1 MAERTGLSVILKRYR
16 VAAGLSQAALAER
29 AELSAR
35 AISDLERGLHRAPH
49 PSTVDLLAKALA
61 LTPQQRAVLLSAART
76 EMPEATDSQPAA
88 PITRAQHIPQP
99 LTRLIGRERERDQAR
114 QLIGPGGRRLL
125 TLTGPGGVGKT
136 RLALA
141 IAHDLAPTFADGA
154 FVVDLALTRDE
165 MRLPAA
171 IAEALGLRDQ
181 QQMSLADQLNSYLG
195 KLHLLLMLDNF
206 EHLLSQAPFVAQ
218 LLTNCPSV
226 TVLATS
232 RAALRVRGE
241 QQIALEP
248 LPLEDAVTL
257 FRERAQE
264 WPLETGAWHDVIEA
278 ICQRV
283 DCLPLGIELAAAQ
296 TRVATPSQTLS
307 LLTNRLTFLRGGA
320 RDLPAR
326 QQTMEAAIAWS
337 YDLLDDDQ
345 QHCFRAL
352 GVFAGGWTLEAATA
366 VCWEEGAVDM
376 PAALLTLAALVD
388 ASLIQ
393 TESARDGSARF
404 RMLEMSR
411 EFALARLEASGEETN
426 CRLRHANY
434 YAEMAESIIRFGPG
448 QRPHHANPA
457 PELPNARAA
466 LEWAYH
472 TERTI
477 LGLRLLGFGRLM
489 HVRGQIR
496 EAIEWIER
504 MLLLDQWLS
513 ARGAEAAPL
522 GLRAERFNALARS
535 LLSFGDLT
543 RAEAHAREAYRM
555 AEASGDDYVM
565 SDSAATLGMVARQQG
580 QLDAAIAALTLARD
594 HTPLA
599 DDGGLRFRIESLLAD
614 VECDRGNLKSA
625 ARLLESAFAGAEKN
639 GNTWDAARIG
649 TRLGWVACQR
659 RQYERA
665 TRYFQS
671 SLMIFRTFDSPGFT
685 ASCLENYAGTLSA
698 EGRHSEATRLCAAG
712 ATLRER
718 AFMPTPRLEAE
729 AIAQILASAQSALG
743 VVAYREAWSAGATL
757 SADGAI
763 AQALDLTEQR
773 LSAKKQSNIRRVFA
787 V

>member
-1 MAERTGLSVILKRYR
+1 MAERTALSVILKRYR

-35 AISDLERGLHRAPH
+35 AVSDLERGLHRAPH
-49 PSTVDLLAKALA
+49 PSTIDLLAKALA
-61 LTPQQRAVLLSAART
+61 LTPQQRAIFLSAAR
-76 EMPEATDSQPAA
+76 PEAAEALPSQPAQSDSH
-88 PITRAQHIPQP
+88 AQQFPQP

-114 QLIGPGGRRLL
+114 QVIGLGAHRLL

-141 IAHDLAPTFADGA
+141 ITYDLASTFADGVI
-154 FVVDLALTRDE
+154 VVDLALTRDE
-165 MRLPAA
+165 LRLPAT

-181 QQMSLADQLNSYLG
+181 QQTSLADQLSSYLR
-195 KLHLLLMLDNF
+195 KLHLLVVLDNF

-218 LLTNCPSV
+218 LLTNCPNV

-232 RAALRVRGE
+232 RAALRIRGE

-264 WPLETGAWHDVIEA
+264 WQAETAVAHDVIEA

-296 TRVATPSQTLS
+296 TRVATPSQTLN
-307 LLTNRLTFLRGGA
+307 LLTNRLAFLRGGA

-337 YDLLDDDQ
+337 YDLLDEDQ
-345 QHCFRAL
+345 QRCFRAL

-376 PAALLTLAALVD
+376 PTALLTLAALLD

-393 TESARDGSARF
+393 TETARDGSMRF
-404 RMLEMSR
+404 RMLEMAR
-411 EFALARLEASGEETN
+411 EFALARLEAADEEMR

-434 YAEMAESIIRFGPG
+434 YAAMAESIVRFGPG
-448 QRPHHANPA
+448 QRPLHANPA

-466 LEWAYH
+466 LEWTQR
-472 TERTI
+472 TEQVT
-477 LGLRLLGFGRLM
+477 LGLRLAGFGRLM

-496 EAIEWIER
+496 EAIEWIEH
-504 MLLLDQWLS
+504 MLLLDQRLS

-522 GLRAERFNALARS
+522 GLRAERFNALGRS

-543 RAEAHAREAYRM
+543 RAETYAREAYRL
-555 AEASGDDYVM
+555 AEACGDDYVM

-580 QLDAAIAALTLARD
+580 RLEEAIAALALARD

-599 DDGGLRFRIESLLAD
+599 DEVGLRFRIEALLAD
-614 VECDRGNLKSA
+614 VECDRGNLNSA

-639 GNTWDAARIG
+639 GNMWDAARIG

-665 TRYFQS
+665 TRYFQA
-671 SLMIFRTFDSPGFT
+671 SLMLFRTFDSPGFT

-698 EGRHSEATRLCAAG
+698 EGLHAEAIRLCAAG

-718 AFMPTPRLEAE
+718 AFMPTPRVEAE
-729 AIAQILASAQSALG
+729 AVAQILASAQNALG
-743 VVAYREAWSAGATL
+743 AVAYREAWSVGAAL
-757 SADGAI
+757 SADDAI
-763 AQALDLTEQR
+763 AQALDLAEQH
-773 LSAKKQSNIRRVFA
+773 LSAKKPGDIRRIFA

>member
-35 AISDLERGLHRAPH
+35 AISDLERGLHRLPH
-49 PSTVDLLAKALA
+49 PSTIDLLAKALA
-61 LTPQQRAVLLSAART
+61 LTPQQRAILLSAARP
-76 EMPEATDSQPAA
+76 EMSEATADQPAA
-88 PITRAQHIPQP
+88 ADIRGQHIPQP
-99 LTRLIGRERERDQAR
+99 LTRLIGREREREQAR
-114 QLIGPGGRRLL
+114 QLIDSGAHRLL
-125 TLTGPGGVGKT
+125 TVTGPGGVGKT

-141 IAHDLAPTFADGA
+141 LARDLAPTFADGA
-154 FVVDLALTRDE
+154 VVVDLALTRDE
-165 MRLPAA
+165 MRLPSA

-181 QQMSLADQLNSYLG
+181 QQTSIADQLNSYLR
-195 KLHLLLMLDNF
+195 KLHLLLLLDNF
-206 EHLLSQAPFVAQ
+206 EHLLAQAPFVAQ
-218 LLTNCPSV
+218 LLTSNPKLV
-226 TVLATS
+226 VLATS

-241 QQIALEP
+241 RQIALEP

-257 FRERAQE
+257 FRERAHE
-264 WPLETGAWHDVIEA
+264 WQLDRAIAQDVIEA

-296 TRVATPSQTLS
+296 TRVASPAQTLS

-345 QHCFRAL
+345 QRCFRAL

-366 VCWEEGAVDM
+366 VCWEEGAVDT
-376 PAALLTLAALVD
+376 PTALLTLAALVD

-393 TESARDGSARF
+393 TQTERDESTRF
-404 RMLEMSR
+404 RMLELAR
-411 EFALARLEASGEETN
+411 EFALARLEAAGEETH

-434 YAEMAESIIRFGPG
+434 YATMAESIIRFGPG
-448 QRPHHANPA
+448 QRPLHANPA

-466 LEWAYH
+466 LEWAQR
-472 TERTI
+472 TERST
-477 LGLRLLGFGRLM
+477 LGLRLVGFGRLM

-504 MLLLDQWLS
+504 MLLLDQRLS

-522 GLRAERFNALARS
+522 GLRAARFNALGRS

-543 RAEAHAREAYRM
+543 RAEAHAREAYRI
-555 AEASGDDYVM
+555 AEACGDDYVM
-565 SDSAATLGMVARQQG
+565 SDSAATLGMVTRQQG
-580 QLDAAIAALTLARD
+580 QLDAAVAALTLARD

-599 DDGGLRFRIESLLAD
+599 DEDGLRFRIESLLAD

-625 ARLLESAFAGAEKN
+625 AHLLESALAGAEKN

-649 TRLGWVACQR
+649 TRLGWVVCQR

-665 TRYFQS
+665 TRYFQA
-671 SLMIFRTFDSPGFT
+671 SLKIFRTFDSPGFT

-698 EGRHSEATRLCAAG
+698 EGRHTEATRLCAAG

-718 AFMPTPRLEAE
+718 AFMPTPRLEAA
-729 AIAQILASAQSALG
+729 AIAQILTSAQSALG
-743 VVAYREAWSAGATL
+743 DVAYREAWNTGSAL
-757 SADGAI
+757 SADDAI
-763 AQALDLTEQR
+763 SLALDLAEQR
-773 LSAKKQSNIRRVFA
+773 LSAKKPGDLRRVFA